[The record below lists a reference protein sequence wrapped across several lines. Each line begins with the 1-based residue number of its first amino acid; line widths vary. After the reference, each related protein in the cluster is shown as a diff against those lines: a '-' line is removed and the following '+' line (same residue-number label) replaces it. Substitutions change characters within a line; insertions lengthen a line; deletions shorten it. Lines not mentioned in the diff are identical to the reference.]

1 MDILSIFY
9 LTMEELSILLLP
21 TNPGTPPGQ
30 REEPMTPATLHLP
43 PDATAAHAGPNVV
56 GYSLRY
62 AGLCPKETRLAAARA
77 LMQPDAGWDGVN
89 PRHLQTACDMLRQMG
104 SPADAAL
111 ADAAG
116 PHITAHRLRW
126 ESENPFPRIAVA
138 LVFFVGF
145 IAFMFFT
152 LAAQP

>member
-1 MDILSIFY
+1 
-9 LTMEELSILLLP
+9 
-21 TNPGTPPGQ
+21 
-30 REEPMTPATLHLP
+30 MTPAPTITPSHWQRF
-43 PDATAAHAGPNVV
+43 HQ
-56 GYSLRY
+56 
-62 AGLCPKETRLAAARA
+62 LAALMRRLGGVGPTVRECAAVWGVSAGTARTTLA
-77 LMQPDAGWDGVN
+77 
-89 PRHLQTACDMLRQMG
+89 R
-104 SPADAAL
+104 L

-126 ESENPFPRIAVA
+126 ESEHPFPRIAVA

>member
-1 MDILSIFY
+1 
-9 LTMEELSILLLP
+9 
-21 TNPGTPPGQ
+21 
-30 REEPMTPATLHLP
+30 MTPAPLHLP
-43 PDATAAHAGPNVV
+43 PAATAAHAGPNVV
-56 GYSLRY
+56 GYSLLY

-77 LMQPDAGWDGVN
+77 LMQPDAGWNGVH

>member
-1 MDILSIFY
+1 MIPAD
-9 LTMEELSILLLP
+9 M
-21 TNPGTPPGQ
+21 
-30 REEPMTPATLHLP
+30 PMRP
-43 PDATAAHAGPNVV
+43 AAHAGPNVV
-56 GYSLRY
+56 CISALSPFYRQR
-62 AGLCPKETRLAAARA
+62 TRVAAARA
-77 LMQPDAGWDGVN
+77 LMQPDAGWDGVH
-89 PRHLQTACDMLRQMG
+89 PRTLQDACDILRLLG
-104 SPADAAL
+104 SLADGAL
-111 ADAAG
+111 ADAAQ